1 MMDSWKFHLNPKYF
15 ELEDEESKGFRP
27 YSKTSS
33 IAERIQKPAALI
45 TKIHSD
51 SKWLFIFF
59 VLSLVALVQ
68 AILAVGSYS
77 GEGKP
82 PIFGDFEAQRHWM
95 EITYHLPVQKWY
107 VNGTNNDLFYW
118 GLDYPPLTAY
128 HSYVMGFT
136 ANIIDPSW
144 VALHTSR
151 GIQTPTH
158 KMFMRLTVFLPFHIL
173 YAPAILF
180 FVFREAKSKTLFP
193 NSILALTLL
202 YPGLLAMDNA
212 HFQYNC
218 VSLGLFLMS
227 FLFLKNQRHL
237 FGSISFVLALN
248 YKQMELYH
256 ALPIFVFIL
265 SRSLKRPLRSNV
277 IESFGSLLKV
287 AIVVLVSF
295 AVLWLPFILNGFQSV
310 LAVLR
315 RIFPFY
321 RGLYEDKVASVWCAF
336 SFILRLNKYFSLETQ
351 VKISAISV
359 LLVAMPSLFLLF
371 LRSTTKN
378 LKLSLL
384 ISSLSFFLFSF
395 QVHEKSILLV
405 AIPAMLLLPEYP
417 LAVVWILH
425 ITSTSMFSLCLKDGT
440 GILLALF
447 AAYYFMTSLIVN
459 VPGKLSFLFY
469 HLSCISAIAVCIAEW
484 TLTPPLRYPHIFPLL
499 NAMFSCTH
507 FLFFLAYF
515 YFEMISSE
523 YQVFAKKT
531 S

>member
-15 ELEDEESKGFRP
+15 ELEDEESQGFRP

-77 GEGKP
+77 GEFSPHFVEMMRRTREGKP

-136 ANIIDPSW
+136 
-144 VALHTSR
+144 LL
-151 GIQTPTH
+151 
-158 KMFMRLTVFLPFHIL
+158 KCTVF
-173 YAPAILF
+173 
-180 FVFREAKSKTLFP
+180 
-193 NSILALTLL
+193 
-202 YPGLLAMDNA
+202 
-212 HFQYNC
+212 
-218 VSLGLFLMS
+218 
-227 FLFLKNQRHL
+227 
-237 FGSISFVLALN
+237 
-248 YKQMELYH
+248 
-256 ALPIFVFIL
+256 
-265 SRSLKRPLRSNV
+265 
-277 IESFGSLLKV
+277 SFGSLLKV

-321 RGLYEDKVASVWCAF
+321 RGLYERNIRLAGRHAF
-336 SFILRLNKYFSLETQ
+336 I
-351 VKISAISV
+351 IS
-359 LLVAMPSLFLLF
+359 LF

-417 LAVVWILH
+417 LAVVWLLH